1 MKANAVVFT
10 QGGPT
15 PVINAS
21 WVGIVNGLQEST
33 QVGRVIGALHGI
45 DGILEQDFVDLT
57 SLPDET
63 LEACANIP
71 ASVLLSTRRKPNAG
85 DNMRMLDVF
94 RRHEIRFVFGIG
106 GNDTS
111 ETLEII
117 NAAAKEAGYE
127 LRMFHVPKTV
137 DCDLVL
143 NDHTPGYGS
152 AARFVARAFMGVD
165 LDNACFGGVYLG
177 VCMGRHA
184 GFLTAASA
192 ICRRKSSDGPH
203 LVYVPERPME
213 INSFLEEVCSVYER
227 YGRCVIAVSEGV
239 ETPDGKTMLESLRGE
254 LERDTHG
261 NVQLSGTGALADA
274 LIERIRERLEQTY
287 PDRNLRTRG
296 DTLGYPQRSYPD
308 QSEVDRSEAYGA
320 GRFAAQMA
328 LAGNIDGSVTVKRED
343 TADYRVRFELVE
355 LSLVAGKTRLLPD
368 EFINPAGNNV
378 TRAFIDW
385 ARPLV
390 GEMTPRPHVE
400 IQKIAPA

>member
-1 MKANAVVFT
+1 M
-10 QGGPT
+10 
-15 PVINAS
+15 INAS
-21 WVGIVNGLQEST
+21 WVGIVHGLREST
-33 QVGRVIGALHGI
+33 QVGRIIGALHGI
-45 DGILEQDFVDLT
+45 DGILEQDFVDLKAQ
-57 SLPDET
+57 PAET
-63 LEACANIP
+63 LEACANSP
-71 ASVLLSTRRKPNAG
+71 ASVLLSTRRKPDAE

-117 NAAAKEAGYE
+117 NKAAKDADYE
-127 LRMFHVPKTV
+127 IRVFHVPKTI

-165 LDNACFGGVYLG
+165 LDNACFGGIYVG

-192 ICRRKSSDGPH
+192 ICRSKPSDGPH
-203 LVYVPERPME
+203 LVYVPERPIE

-239 ETPDGKTMLESLRGE
+239 ETSEGMILLESLRGE

-274 LIERIRERLEQTY
+274 LIERIRERMAQTY
-287 PDRNLRTRG
+287 PDESFRGRG

-308 QSEVDRSEAYGA
+308 QSEIDRSEAYGA

-328 LAGNIDGSVTVKRED
+328 LAGNIDGSVTLKRED

-355 LSLVAGKTRLLPD
+355 LSLVAGKTRTLPD
-368 EFINPAGNNV
+368 EFINSAGNNV

-385 ARPLV
+385 AMPLV
-390 GEMTPRPHVE
+390 GEMTPRPRIE
-400 IQKIAPA
+400 MQKMAPK